1 MTTML
6 TWQAEGRPGLEGAR
20 VHFGP
25 GPLGFRAL
33 GRIVRPDPAGDF
45 TASYNLVVREDG
57 TLTRLSL
64 TAATTAAEKHLTIQR
79 TDDGF
84 WLFDDGSG
92 SGRADFDGAADVDLE
107 FSPLFNSLPI
117 RRSAAHRESVDVE
130 LPVVFVSLPD
140 LEVSTAVQRYVTV
153 RPGAGDV
160 PAVVGFSWDDF
171 TADLSVDVDGFVI
184 SYPGLADLLSSER
197 AEPVKAVRPAG

>member
-6 TWQAEGRPGLEGAR
+6 TWQAAGRPGLEGVR

-57 TLTRLSL
+57 TLARLSL
-64 TAATTAAEKHLTIQR
+64 SAATTAAERHLTIQR

-84 WLFDDGSG
+84 WLLDDGSG
-92 SGRADFDGAADVDLE
+92 SERADFDGAADVDLAV
-107 FSPLFNSLPI
+107 SPLFNSLPI
-117 RRSAAHRESVDVE
+117 RRLGAHREPVDQE
-130 LPVVFVSLPD
+130 LPVVVVSLPD
-140 LEVSTAVQRYVTV
+140 LEVSTAVQRYATARV
-153 RPGAGDV
+153 GAGDV
-160 PAVVGFSWDDF
+160 PAQVGFTWDDF
-171 TADLSVDVDGFVI
+171 SAELAVDVDGFVI
-184 SYPGLADLLSSER
+184 SYPGLAELHSSER
-197 AEPVKAVRPAG
+197 AEPLRPAR

>member
-1 MTTML
+1 ML

-45 TASYNLVVREDG
+45 TASYNLVVNEDG
-57 TLTRLSL
+57 TLARLSV

-84 WLFDDGSG
+84 WLLDDGSG
-92 SGRADFDGAADVDLE
+92 SQRADFDGAADLDLE
-107 FSPLFNSLPI
+107 FSPLFNALPI
-117 RRSAAHRESVDVE
+117 RRLGLHREAAAVE
-130 LPVVFVSLPD
+130 VPTVFVSLPD
-140 LEVSTAVQRYVTV
+140 LSVSTAVQEYRTV
-153 RPGAGDV
+153 RVGD
-160 PAVVGFSWDDF
+160 PATVRFTWADFS
-171 TADLSVDVDGFVI
+171 ADLVVDADGFAV
-184 SYPGLADLLSSER
+184 SYPGLASLVSGER
-197 AEPVKAVRPAG
+197 ADAATA

>member
-6 TWQAEGRPGLEGAR
+6 TWQAEGRPGLEGVR

-33 GRIVRPDPAGDF
+33 GRIVRPDPSGDL

-57 TLTRLSL
+57 TLLRLSV
-64 TAATTAAEKHLTIQR
+64 TAATMAAEKHLTIQR

-84 WLFDDGSG
+84 WLLDDGSG
-92 SGRADFDGAADVDLE
+92 STRADFDGAADLDLE

-117 RRSAAHRESVDVE
+117 RRRGLHREAGEVE
-130 LPVVFVSLPD
+130 VPMVFVSLPD
-140 LEVSTAVQRYVTV
+140 LAVTTAVQEYRTV
-153 RPGAGDV
+153 RVGAGDV
-160 PAVVGFSWDDF
+160 PAQVGFTWEDF
-171 TADLSVDVDGFVI
+171 SADLAVDVDGFVI
-184 SYPGLADLLSSER
+184 SYPGLAELISSER
-197 AEPVKAVRPAG
+197 ADTPAAS

>member
-6 TWQAEGRPGLEGAR
+6 TWQAEGRPGLEGVR

-33 GRIVRPDPAGDF
+33 GRIVRPDPSGDL

-57 TLTRLSL
+57 TLLRLSV
-64 TAATTAAEKHLTIQR
+64 TAATMAAEKHLTIQR

-84 WLFDDGSG
+84 WLLDDGSG
-92 SGRADFDGAADVDLE
+92 STRADFDGAVDLDLE

-117 RRSAAHRESVDVE
+117 RRLGLHREAGAVE
-130 LPVVFVSLPD
+130 VPMVFVSLPD
-140 LEVSTAVQRYVTV
+140 LTVTTAVQEYRTV
-153 RPGAGDV
+153 RVGAGDV
-160 PAVVGFSWDDF
+160 PAQVGFTWEDF
-171 TADLSVDVDGFVI
+171 SADLAVDVDGFVI
-184 SYPGLADLLSSER
+184 SYPGLAALLSSER
-197 AEPVKAVRPAG
+197 VDAATA

>member
-6 TWQAEGRPGLEGAR
+6 TWQAEGRPGLEGVR

-33 GRIVRPDPAGDF
+33 GRIVRPDPSGDL

-57 TLTRLSL
+57 TLLRLSV
-64 TAATTAAEKHLTIQR
+64 TAATMAAEKHLTIQR

-84 WLFDDGSG
+84 WLLDDGSG
-92 SGRADFDGAADVDLE
+92 STRADFDGAADLDLE

-117 RRSAAHRESVDVE
+117 RRLGLHREAGEVE
-130 LPVVFVSLPD
+130 VPMVFVSLPD
-140 LEVSTAVQRYVTV
+140 LAVTTAVQEYRTV
-153 RPGAGDV
+153 RVGAGDV
-160 PAVVGFSWDDF
+160 PAQVGFTWEDF
-171 TADLSVDVDGFVI
+171 SADLAVDVDGFVI
-184 SYPGLADLLSSER
+184 SYPGLAELISSER
-197 AEPVKAVRPAG
+197 ADTPAAS

>member
-6 TWQAEGRPGLEGAR
+6 TWQAEGRPGLEGVR

-33 GRIVRPDPAGDF
+33 GRIVRPDPSGDL

-57 TLTRLSL
+57 TLLRLSV
-64 TAATTAAEKHLTIQR
+64 TAATMAAEKHLTIQR

-84 WLFDDGSG
+84 WLLDDGSG
-92 SGRADFDGAADVDLE
+92 STRADFDGAVDLDLE

-117 RRSAAHRESVDVE
+117 RRLGLHREAGEVE
-130 LPVVFVSLPD
+130 VPMVFVSLPD
-140 LEVSTAVQRYVTV
+140 LTVTTAVQEYRTV
-153 RPGAGDV
+153 RVGAGDV
-160 PAVVGFSWDDF
+160 PAQVGFTWEDF
-171 TADLSVDVDGFVI
+171 SADLAVDVDGFVI
-184 SYPGLADLLSSER
+184 SYPGLAALLSSER
-197 AEPVKAVRPAG
+197 VDAATA

>member
-6 TWQAEGRPGLEGAR
+6 TWQAEGRPGLEGVR

-33 GRIVRPDPAGDF
+33 GRIVRPDPSGDL

-57 TLTRLSL
+57 TLLRLSV
-64 TAATTAAEKHLTIQR
+64 TAATMAAEKHLTIQR

-84 WLFDDGSG
+84 WLLDDGSG
-92 SGRADFDGAADVDLE
+92 STRADFDGAVDLDLE

-117 RRSAAHRESVDVE
+117 RRLGLHREAGAVE
-130 LPVVFVSLPD
+130 VPMVFVSLPD
-140 LEVSTAVQRYVTV
+140 LTVTTAVQEYRTLRV
-153 RPGAGDV
+153 GAGDV
-160 PAVVGFSWDDF
+160 PAQVGFTWEDF
-171 TADLSVDVDGFVI
+171 SADLAVDVDGFVI
-184 SYPGLADLLSSER
+184 SYPGLAALLSSER
-197 AEPVKAVRPAG
+197 VDAATA